1 MDRWDDFRDVLR
13 PETRMKR
20 PASSVRA
27 VAMTA
32 LCLGLAS
39 RALAFT
45 VEFDDKWG
53 VSYFP
58 GGPSGASVSWS
69 YITDGAG
76 ITAETPPLPI
86 TGTSRLSTIRS
97 QIDATYGTGSF
108 DTAIRSAFNAWAG
121 VTNLA
126 FVPKAD
132 NGAAFAGTTAI
143 DIRIGAYTIPGGS
156 EGGIGYG
163 PPRDAIN
170 FPDPLAGD
178 IALSLGNNFQIAP
191 GGQGA
196 PLPLI
201 NGAYANDV
209 EGLLMHEL
217 GHALGLG
224 HTSDP
229 NAVMCGYVV
238 INGVTY
244 DGSQCTCP
252 TCSYNT
258 VHRQLSPD
266 DIAGIQSIYGSLDA
280 TSTDGPLPLW
290 ALVAL
295 GGSLIGIAAVR
306 SRKAPS

>member
-1 MDRWDDFRDVLR
+1 
-13 PETRMKR
+13 MKR
-20 PASSVRA
+20 PAARGARA
-27 VAMTA
+27 VATAA
-32 LCLGLAS
+32 LCLGLAC
-39 RALAFT
+39 RALAST

-58 GGPSGASVSWS
+58 AGPSGASVSWS

-76 ITAETPPLPI
+76 ITPETPPLPI
-86 TGTSRLSTIRS
+86 TGTSQLSTIRS
-97 QIDATYGTGSF
+97 QIDRTYGTGSF
-108 DTAIRSAFNAWAG
+108 DAAVRSAFSAWAA

-126 FVPKAD
+126 FVPRTD

-170 FPDPLAGD
+170 FPDALAGD

-238 INGVTY
+238 INNVTY

-266 DIAGIQSIYGSLDA
+266 DIAGIQSLYGTLDA
-280 TSTDGPLPLW
+280 SSTDGPLPLW

-295 GGSLIGIAAVR
+295 GGGLLGITALR
-306 SRKAPS
+306 SRNAPS

>member
-1 MDRWDDFRDVLR
+1 M
-13 PETRMKR
+13 RMKQHAR
-20 PASSVRA
+20 NARTAATVA
-27 VAMTA
+27 V
-32 LCLGLAS
+32 LCFAFVT
-39 RALAFT
+39 RALSYT

-53 VSYFP
+53 VSFFP

-76 ITAETPPLPI
+76 IAVYNPPLPI
-86 TGTSRLSTIRS
+86 TGTSHLSTIRS

-108 DTAIRSAFNAWAG
+108 DAAVRRAFSAWANAA
-121 VTNLA
+121 NLS
-126 FVPKAD
+126 FVSKTD
-132 NGAAFAGTTAI
+132 TGAAFAATTAI

-163 PPRDAIN
+163 PPRDAVN

-178 IALSLGNNFQIAP
+178 IALSLGNSFQIAP

-196 PLPLI
+196 SLPLI
-201 NGAYANDV
+201 NGSYYNDV
-209 EGLLMHEL
+209 EGLVMHEL

-238 INGVTY
+238 IDGVTY

-266 DIAGIQSIYGSLDA
+266 DIAGIQSIYGPPAPPGADA
-280 TSTDGPLPLW
+280 PLPLW
-290 ALVAL
+290 ALGAL
-295 GGSLIGIAAVR
+295 GAGLVGIA
-306 SRKAPS
+306 SRRIKRARL